1 MSAPARTQEL
11 RGVRVARHFGD
22 PAAEYEAA
30 REGAGIVDRSHRR
43 RWKVRGRAPGR
54 MLDGILTCAI
64 PEGLG
69 SDGSGTLRGAGAYG
83 AVLTPKGKMVTDLR
97 ILPWSPEADEQVFLL
112 DVPAVGAPGLD
123 GHFGK
128 YLPPRFAAVE
138 DVSEETG
145 MMTVVGPGA
154 ASLVSREA
162 LGLQVEIPVLEGM
175 NEASLVVLGGSPGE
189 GVAAIRCGDVDA
201 PAYDLVADR
210 DTLGALVERL
220 EECGD
225 ARRVGH
231 AAWETLRVEAGRP
244 AFGDDMDE
252 DTIPVEAG
260 IHRRAIDYAKGCY
273 TGQEVIVRIRDRGRV
288 NWHLRGLLMGDVPTP
303 SQGTELY
310 EAGGENAVG
319 RVTSSIQSP
328 RFDGAAGLGYV
339 RREVE
344 PPAEIRL
351 GGPGGSPVGVRALD
365 DGGWVLVEGDP
376 GGR

>member
-1 MSAPARTQEL
+1 MSAPARTQDL
-11 RGVRVARHFGD
+11 RGARVARHFGD

-43 RWKVRGRAPGR
+43 RWTVRGRAPGR
-54 MLDGILTCAI
+54 MLDGILTCVLPGVLA
-64 PEGLG
+64 P
-69 SDGSGTLRGAGAYG
+69 DGSGMLRGAGAYG

-97 ILPWSPEADEQVFLL
+97 VFPWSPEPDGEVFLL
-112 DVPAVGAPGLD
+112 DVPAAGAPGLD
-123 GHFGK
+123 DHLGK
-128 YLPPRFAAVE
+128 YLPPRFATVE

-145 MMTVVGPGA
+145 MLTVVGPGA
-154 ASLVSREA
+154 PSVVSREA
-162 LGLQVEIPVLEGM
+162 LGLQAEVQVLEGM
-175 NEASLVVLGGSPGE
+175 DEASLVVLGGSPGE

-210 DTLGALVERL
+210 DTLGALAERL
-220 EECGD
+220 EECGA
-225 ARRVGH
+225 ARRVGYG
-231 AAWETLRVEAGRP
+231 AWETLRVEAGRP

-260 IHRRAIDYAKGCY
+260 IHRRAIDYGKGCY

-310 EAGGENAVG
+310 EAGGEKSVG

-328 RFDGAAGLGYV
+328 RFDQVAGLGYV
-339 RREVE
+339 RREVK
-344 PPAEIRL
+344 PPGEVRL
-351 GGPGGSPVGVRALD
+351 GGPGGSPVEVRALGE
-365 DGGWVLVEGDP
+365 GGWVLVEGDP